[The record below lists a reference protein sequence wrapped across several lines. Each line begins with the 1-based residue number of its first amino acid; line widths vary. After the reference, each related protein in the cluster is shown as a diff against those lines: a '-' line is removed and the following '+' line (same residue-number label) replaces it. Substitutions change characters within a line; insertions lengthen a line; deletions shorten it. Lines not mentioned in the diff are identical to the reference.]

1 MEATENQFPKTG
13 DVIYNYRK
21 RDKSTNNGFNLYDD
35 IQVIYVESADPEG
48 QTITY
53 FEESRYSSEF
63 RTEKLNL
70 STYDGFSF
78 SNRHSYYTEHYVVV
92 GHGVDDYAK
101 YTNLATNAG
110 LITGSNYWNNS
121 VYGSSDYL
129 DEYRPEFNIL
139 DESQYQFCISNF
151 SKKISWARE
160 SLKILKDTYESEFVP
175 FVKSLNYDLPRIS
188 ERKDYRARTFNKI
201 EVGDVLVL
209 TIRDLGN
216 RPDMI
221 VQVKAFNKDSAS
233 IETVGGL
240 EGVLTEL
247 KRGDNDFKIEID
259 GLTLY
264 AVSAEVTSAASVED
278 AVYNEAI
285 KKQYQADLESAS
297 DFFKKLFNSSDADP
311 NIRNLYQAAVNYDNS
326 RYEWW
331 RFGRGG
337 DGIGLFNYGKGYVPV
352 GQHVLRHTTRMI
364 AGIEDTVTTIINGT
378 EQMMDKMNAVY
389 GHTSA

>member
-13 DVIYNYRK
+13 DVIYNYHK
-21 RDKSTNNGFNLYDD
+21 RDEPTNNGFNLYDD
-35 IQVIYVESADPEG
+35 IQVIYVESADPEA

-53 FEESRYSSEF
+53 FEESRYSSKF
-63 RTEKLNL
+63 KTEKLKL

-78 SNRHSYYTEHYVVV
+78 TNRHSYYTEHYVVV
-92 GHGVDDYAK
+92 GHGVDDYIK

-121 VYGSSDYL
+121 VYGSSDYI

-160 SLKILKDTYESEFVP
+160 SLKALKDAYESEFVP
-175 FVKSLNYDLPRIS
+175 FVKSLNYDLPKIS
-188 ERKDYRARTFNKI
+188 KHKDYRARTFSNV
-201 EVGDVLVL
+201 EVGDALVL
-209 TIRDLGN
+209 SIRDLSE

-247 KRGDNDFKIEID
+247 KRGDNDFKVEID

-264 AVSAEVTSAASVED
+264 AVSAEVASAASIED
-278 AVYNEAI
+278 AVYNVATKE
-285 KKQYQADLESAS
+285 QYQADLESAS
-297 DFFKKLFNSSDADP
+297 NFFKKLFNSNDADP
-311 NIRNLYQAAVNYDNS
+311 NVSALYRTAVNHDNS

-337 DGIGLFNYGKGYVPV
+337 DGIGLFDYGKGYVPV

-364 AGIEDTVTTIINGT
+364 VGIEDTVATIINGT
-378 EQMMDKMNAVY
+378 EQMIDKMNTVY
-389 GHTSA
+389 GHASA

>member
-13 DVIYNYRK
+13 DVIYNYHK
-21 RDKSTNNGFNLYDD
+21 RDEPTNNGFNLYDD
-35 IQVIYVESADPEG
+35 IQVIYVESADPEA

-53 FEESRYSSEF
+53 FEESRYSSKF
-63 RTEKLNL
+63 KTEKLKL

-78 SNRHSYYTEHYVVV
+78 TNRHSYYTEHYVVV
-92 GHGVDDYAK
+92 GHGVDDYIK

-121 VYGSSDYL
+121 VYGSSDYI

-160 SLKILKDTYESEFVP
+160 SLKALKDAYESEFVP
-175 FVKSLNYDLPRIS
+175 FVKSLNYDLPKIS
-188 ERKDYRARTFNKI
+188 KHKDYRARTFSNV

-209 TIRDLGN
+209 SIRDLSE

-247 KRGDNDFKIEID
+247 KRGDNDFKVEID

-264 AVSAEVTSAASVED
+264 AVSAEVASAASIED
-278 AVYNEAI
+278 AVYNVATKE
-285 KKQYQADLESAS
+285 QYQADLESAS
-297 DFFKKLFNSSDADP
+297 NFFKKLFNSNDADP
-311 NIRNLYQAAVNYDNS
+311 NVSALYRTAVNHDNS

-331 RFGRGG
+331 RFGCGG
-337 DGIGLFNYGKGYVPV
+337 DGIGLFDYGKGYVPV

-364 AGIEDTVTTIINGT
+364 VGIEDTVATIINGT
-378 EQMMDKMNAVY
+378 EQMIDKMNTVY
-389 GHTSA
+389 GHASA

>member
-1 MEATENQFPKTG
+1 M
-13 DVIYNYRK
+13 
-21 RDKSTNNGFNLYDD
+21 
-35 IQVIYVESADPEG
+35 
-48 QTITY
+48 
-53 FEESRYSSEF
+53 
-63 RTEKLNL
+63 
-70 STYDGFSF
+70 
-78 SNRHSYYTEHYVVV
+78 
-92 GHGVDDYAK
+92 DDYIK

-121 VYGSSDYL
+121 VYGSSDYI

-160 SLKILKDTYESEFVP
+160 SLKALKDAYESEFVP
-175 FVKSLNYDLPRIS
+175 FVKSLNYDLPKIS
-188 ERKDYRARTFNKI
+188 KHKDYRARTFSNV

-209 TIRDLGN
+209 SIRDLSE

-247 KRGDNDFKIEID
+247 KRGDNDFKVEID

-264 AVSAEVTSAASVED
+264 AVSAEVASAASIED
-278 AVYNEAI
+278 AVYNVATKE
-285 KKQYQADLESAS
+285 QYQADLESAS
-297 DFFKKLFNSSDADP
+297 NFFKKLFNSNDADP
-311 NIRNLYQAAVNYDNS
+311 NVSALYRTAVNHDNS

-337 DGIGLFNYGKGYVPV
+337 DGIGLFDYGKGYVPV

-364 AGIEDTVTTIINGT
+364 VGIEDTVATIINGT
-378 EQMMDKMNAVY
+378 EQMIDKMNTVY
-389 GHTSA
+389 GHASA

>member
-13 DVIYNYRK
+13 DVIYNYHK
-21 RDKSTNNGFNLYDD
+21 RDKPTNNGFNLYDD
-35 IQVIYVESADPEG
+35 IQVIYVESADPEA

-53 FEESRYSSEF
+53 FEESRYSSKF
-63 RTEKLNL
+63 KTEKLKL

-78 SNRHSYYTEHYVVV
+78 TNRHSYYTEHYVVV
-92 GHGVDDYAK
+92 GHGVDDYIK

-121 VYGSSDYL
+121 VYGSSDYI

-160 SLKILKDTYESEFVP
+160 SLKALKDAYESEFVP
-175 FVKSLNYDLPRIS
+175 FVKSLNYDLPKIS
-188 ERKDYRARTFNKI
+188 KHKDYRARTFSNV
-201 EVGDVLVL
+201 EAGDVLVL
-209 TIRDLGN
+209 SIRDLSE

-247 KRGDNDFKIEID
+247 KRGDNDFKVEID

-264 AVSAEVTSAASVED
+264 AVSAEVASAASIED
-278 AVYNEAI
+278 AVYNVATKE
-285 KKQYQADLESAS
+285 QYQADLESAS
-297 DFFKKLFNSSDADP
+297 NFFKKLFNSNDADP
-311 NIRNLYQAAVNYDNS
+311 NVSALYRTAVNHDNS

-337 DGIGLFNYGKGYVPV
+337 DGIGLFDCGKGYVPV
-352 GQHVLRHTTRMI
+352 GHHVLRHTARMI
-364 AGIEDTVTTIINGT
+364 AGIEDTVATIINGT
-378 EQMMDKMNAVY
+378 EQMIDKMNTVY
-389 GHTSA
+389 GHASA

>member
-13 DVIYNYRK
+13 DVIYNYHK
-21 RDKSTNNGFNLYDD
+21 RDEPTNNGFNLYDD
-35 IQVIYVESADPEG
+35 IQVIYVESADPEA

-53 FEESRYSSEF
+53 FEESRYSSKF
-63 RTEKLNL
+63 KTEKLKL

-78 SNRHSYYTEHYVVV
+78 TNRHSYYTEHYVVV
-92 GHGVDDYAK
+92 GHGVDDYIK

-121 VYGSSDYL
+121 VYGSSDYI

-160 SLKILKDTYESEFVP
+160 SLKALKDAYESEFVP
-175 FVKSLNYDLPRIS
+175 FVKSLNYDLPKIS
-188 ERKDYRARTFNKI
+188 KHKDYRARTFSNV

-209 TIRDLGN
+209 TVRDLGN

-247 KRGDNDFKIEID
+247 KRGDNDFKVEID

-264 AVSAEVTSAASVED
+264 VVSAEVASAASIKD

-285 KKQYQADLESAS
+285 KKQHQADLESAS
-297 DFFKKLFNSSDADP
+297 DFFKKLFNSDDADP
-311 NIRNLYQAAVNYDNS
+311 NVSALYRTAVNHDNS

-337 DGIGLFNYGKGYVPV
+337 DGIGLFDYGKGYVPV

-364 AGIEDTVTTIINGT
+364 AGIEDTVATIINDT
-378 EQMMDKMNAVY
+378 EQMISKMNALY
-389 GHTSA
+389 GHASA